1 MKIHQS
7 PVITLLFCCCL
18 LFQNFGNA
26 QPFGDLVIKKGVK
39 KVDIPFEYE
48 NNFIIV
54 KVIFN
59 DVFPLKFIFDTGAEH
74 TILTRREITDLLQ
87 INYDR
92 QFKIKGADLST
103 NLYAYLARGVKLTIH
118 NMIAENRAILVLE
131 EDYFRFEEFGGINVQ
146 GIIGADLFRR
156 YVVKIDYRRKVIT
169 IYDPHYFKQPD
180 NDFEE
185 IPVEFHRNKPYL
197 FAGTIFAKDTIPQAK
212 YLMDTGASIAL
223 LLYINGQPNV
233 ELPPQFITTK
243 IGMGLGGYLEGFL
256 GRTKQLE
263 IGKFPLED
271 VITNF
276 QEIPPD
282 ADTTYLNGRNGIIGN
297 QILNRF
303 TIVVDY
309 INSKVYFKS
318 EKKFRQKF
326 QYDKSGIILA
336 ASGINL
342 NIFTVVDIIKNSPAE
357 KAGILIGDEIKKVN
371 GIPTILL
378 RLESILE
385 RFRGKSG
392 KTVHLLIQRNNAKI
406 KKHIVLQ
413 DLI

>member
-7 PVITLLFCCCL
+7 PVIAFVCFFL

-26 QPFGDLVIKKGVK
+26 QPFGDLLIKKGVK

-54 KVIFN
+54 KVTFN

-118 NMIAENRAILVLE
+118 NMIAENRSILVLE

-169 IYDPHYFKQPD
+169 IYDPHHFKQPD
-180 NDFEE
+180 SHFQE

-223 LLYINGQPNV
+223 LLYTNGQPKV

-256 GRTKQLE
+256 GRTEKLE
-263 IGKFPLED
+263 IGNFPLED

-303 TIVVDY
+303 TMIVDY
-309 INSKVYFKS
+309 INGKVYFKP

-342 NIFTVVDIIKNSPAE
+342 NIFTVVDIIKGSPAE

-378 RLESILE
+378 RLESILQ

-392 KTVHLLIQRNNAKI
+392 KKVHLLIERSSAKI
-406 KKHIVLQ
+406 KKQIVLQ